1 VVFRTSPEPAFPVKC
16 GMLQN
21 ELLHLIALSMVPNI
35 GDVHTKTLLQHFASA
50 EKIFSARKSELEKIP
65 GIGSVRAAAI
75 RNYRNFERAEKE
87 ILFLEKYR
95 INALYSND
103 DAYPQRLI
111 HCYDAPPLLYFKGNG
126 QLNHRRMMS
135 IVGTREPS
143 EYGRDWLK
151 NLIQDLAPYEPM
163 IVSGL
168 AYGIDTLAHK
178 QALRNNLPT
187 IGVLAHGLDRIY
199 PAVNKSLAREMV
211 ENGGLLTDFM
221 SGTLPDAQNF
231 PRRNRIV
238 AGIADATIV
247 VETGFKG
254 GSMITADI
262 ANSYNKDVFAL
273 PGRVTDKKSEG
284 CNWLIKENKAVLTTG
299 AADIIALLNW
309 DSKPLPE
316 KKKQTQLF
324 HDLSPEEKK
333 VLDVIGRQE
342 SVFIDTIYQQSGIK
356 SSDAAAAILNLE
368 LLNLVRVL
376 PGKRYQVV

>member
-1 VVFRTSPEPAFPVKC
+1 
-16 GMLQN
+16 MLQN

-35 GDVHTKTLLQHFASA
+35 GDVHTKTLLQHFSSA

-75 RNYRNFERAEKE
+75 RNYRNFEKAEKE

-95 INALYSND
+95 INALYNND
-103 DAYPQRLI
+103 DVYPKRLI

-126 QLNHRRMMS
+126 QLNHNRMMS

-151 NLIQDLAPYEPM
+151 NLIQDLAPYEPV

-238 AGIADATIV
+238 AGISDAIIV

-273 PGRVTDKKSEG
+273 PGKVTDKKSEG
-284 CNWLIKENKAVLTTG
+284 CNWLIRENKAHLTTG

-309 DSKPLPE
+309 DNKPLPE

-324 HDLSPEEKK
+324 HDLSPVEKK
-333 VLDVIGRQE
+333 VLDVIGTQE
-342 SVFIDTIYQQSGIK
+342 SVFIDNIYQLSGIK
-356 SSDAAAAILNLE
+356 SSDTAAAILNLE

>member
-1 VVFRTSPEPAFPVKC
+1 
-16 GMLQN
+16 M
-21 ELLHLIALSMVPNI
+21 I
-35 GDVHTKTLLQHFASA
+35 
-50 EKIFSARKSELEKIP
+50 
-65 GIGSVRAAAI
+65 
-75 RNYRNFERAEKE
+75 
-87 ILFLEKYR
+87 
-95 INALYSND
+95 
-103 DAYPQRLI
+103 
-111 HCYDAPPLLYFKGNG
+111 
-126 QLNHRRMMS
+126 S

-151 NLIQDLAPYEPM
+151 NLIQELAPYEPV

-178 QALRNNLPT
+178 QALRNNLST

-211 ENGGLLTDFM
+211 ENGGLMTDFM

-238 AGIADATIV
+238 AGIADAIIV

-284 CNWLIKENKAVLTTG
+284 CNWLIRENKAHLTTG
-299 AADIIALLNW
+299 ADDIIALLNW

-316 KKKQTQLF
+316 KKKQTLLF

-342 SVFIDTIYQQSGIK
+342 SVSIDMIHQLSGIK
-356 SSDAAAAILNLE
+356 SSDTAAAILNLE